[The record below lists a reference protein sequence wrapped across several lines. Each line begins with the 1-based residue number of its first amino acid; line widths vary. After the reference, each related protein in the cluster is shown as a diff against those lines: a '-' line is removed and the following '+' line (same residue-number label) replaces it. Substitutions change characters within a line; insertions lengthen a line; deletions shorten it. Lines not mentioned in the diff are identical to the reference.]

1 MTEIVN
7 LLDRDLYTMSQ
18 ADRLLGL
25 SAGTSRRWING
36 YARNGKQHDPLVRES
51 PTDSEMVTWGEF
63 VEARLISEY
72 RRQGVTVFRMRPAIM
87 ALKQE
92 YRANYPLAMAQPF
105 LSAENRELVME
116 IQRKTTLDP
125 ALRFVIRSGQV
136 PLTTLWGTPGLWLS
150 SSGGH
155 TAGRDQ
161 GEHQADLSFRV
172 NRRGH
177 DIDAPLGRRG
187 LGGGRG
193 QGGERRGG
201 RGGRGWHWVKHVRRF
216 PNTLNQSEIV
226 KAGVICKKVSRASMS
241 AVNRAETTL
250 SSFHI
255 ISDFSRIGC
264 RDVT

>member
-116 IQRKTTLDP
+116 IQRKTNLDP

-136 PLTTLWGTPGLWLS
+136 ILPSLEVMRFQSAADYSKGSGYRSVVQRFQLS
-150 SSGGH
+150 KNIVLDPKYSSGEP
-155 TAGRDQ
+155 TV
-161 GEHQADLSFRV
+161 S
-172 NRRGH
+172 
-177 DIDAPLGRRG
+177 GRRLRVDTITEAIVSG
-187 LGGGRG
+187 MSPKDVADTWKISIDTV
-193 QGGERRGG
+193 EEA
-201 RGGRGWHWVKHVRRF
+201 VRCS
-216 PNTLNQSEIV
+216 QI
-226 KAGVICKKVSRASMS
+226 A
-241 AVNRAETTL
+241 
-250 SSFHI
+250 
-255 ISDFSRIGC
+255 
-264 RDVT
+264 

>member
-1 MTEIVN
+1 MNKIVN

-116 IQRKTTLDP
+116 IQQKTNLDP
-125 ALRFVIRSGQV
+125 ALRFVIRSGQLILPSLEV
-136 PLTTLWGTPGLWLS
+136 MRFQSAADYSKDSDYRSVVQRFQLS
-150 SSGGH
+150 KNIVLDPKYSSGEP
-155 TAGRDQ
+155 TV
-161 GEHQADLSFRV
+161 S
-172 NRRGH
+172 
-177 DIDAPLGRRG
+177 GRRLRVDTITEAIVSG
-187 LGGGRG
+187 MS
-193 QGGERRGG
+193 QEDVADT
-201 RGGRGWHWVKHVRRF
+201 WKISIDTVEEAVRCS
-216 PNTLNQSEIV
+216 QI
-226 KAGVICKKVSRASMS
+226 A
-241 AVNRAETTL
+241 
-250 SSFHI
+250 
-255 ISDFSRIGC
+255 
-264 RDVT
+264 